1 MTQVNL
7 SIKQE
12 QLTVIENKLTVT
24 KGDSRS
30 VGEGGK
36 LGIWD

>member
-7 SIKQE
+7 FIKQE
-12 QLTVIENKLTVT
+12 QLTVIENKLTVS
-24 KGDSRS
+24 KVGSRS
-30 VGEGGK
+30 VGEGDK